1 MEEKTIRVVEIETY
15 KEIHDD
21 DSNTITENH
30 KLYVEPPRTHHC
42 GQNFDF
48 SFASKPAECK
58 QKAAQLGIPAKCHF
72 DEGQIRCTETSKNKS
87 SHCVPESTKPKCSA
101 RMIFQTRI

>member
-21 DSNTITENH
+21 DSNIITENH

-48 SFASKPAECK
+48 SFASLAC
-58 QKAAQLGIPAKCHF
+58 
-72 DEGQIRCTETSKNKS
+72 
-87 SHCVPESTKPKCSA
+87 
-101 RMIFQTRI
+101 